1 MFLNTQSPPK
11 ASKFPPMHE
20 LVRQNQVH
28 PQQVQQRYVG
38 FEGVCIP
45 SCLGQH
51 KGHWTQNNSFQRSLE
66 NPKGFV
72 GVWVCFK
79 FPSSQSNWE
88 RWQLHCFFFYKQWPW
103 IPVSG
108 SDDGTV
114 RVWSPETGEMMHL
127 LQGHERC
134 VWSLTQASS
143 YFHQFGLR
151 STGIECIVNFIF
163 VR

>member
-1 MFLNTQSPPK
+1 MFLNTQSAPK

-66 NPKGFV
+66 NPEGFV

-88 RWQLHCFFFYKQWPW
+88 RWQLHCFFF
-103 IPVSG
+103 INSG
-108 SDDGTV
+108 
-114 RVWSPETGEMMHL
+114 PEFRCPAVTTEQFACGHRRQGRWCICCRATNDVCGPLHRL
-127 LQGHERC
+127 LHTST
-134 VWSLTQASS
+134 SL
-143 YFHQFGLR
+143 GCDPL
-151 STGIECIVNFIF
+151 E
-163 VR
+163 